1 MGYRETIDYH
11 YGLQKHGIKLGLK
24 TPRTLLS
31 MFGNPQDSFKS
42 VHISGTNGKGS
53 TAAMLS
59 AVLKSAGFKVGLFTS
74 PHIASFTERI
84 RIDGGEISEGEVIAL
99 AEEVRGKAGGLNP
112 TFFEVVTAMGFLHF
126 KIKGVDWAVVETG
139 MGGRLDATN
148 VIRPAAAVITSIALD
163 HREFLGESIGEIA
176 REKAGIIK
184 GGVPVVTAPQDPAA
198 MDMIEVAAGERGS
211 PLYAAG
217 RDFSF
222 MIKTE
227 EPFQIR
233 FDYQSGALRLP
244 DIVLPLSGAYQA
256 LNASLAIKAFELV
269 SGDARSAR
277 GIIRDGLSSLKWP
290 GRLELVA
297 ENPPVVIDG
306 AHNPAAA
313 EALASALKAG
323 LLKGGRK
330 MVLVMGVMADKDLEG
345 VMRPLLPLASE
356 VIFTAPDYG
365 RAAAPQ
371 ELARCAGALGFKS
384 KTAPSVKEAMRMARA
399 FNSLVLVTGSFYTI
413 GEAKEALGGTG
424 SLARLREWA

>member
-1 MGYRETIDYH
+1 MGYRETIDYL
-11 YGLQKHGIKLGLK
+11 YGLQKHGIKLGLE

-59 AVLKSAGFKVGLFTS
+59 AMLSGAGFRAGLFTS
-74 PHIASFTERI
+74 PHIVSFTERI
-84 RIDGGEISEGEVIAL
+84 RINNEEISEGEVIAL
-99 AEEVRGKAGGLNP
+99 AEEIRGKTGGLSP
-112 TFFEVVTAMGFLHF
+112 TFFEVVTAMGLLHF
-126 KIKGVDWAVVETG
+126 KRNGVDWAVVETG

-148 VIRPAAAVITSIALD
+148 VIRPATTVITSIALD

-184 GGVPVVTAPQDPAA
+184 GGVPVVAAPQEPAA
-198 MDMIEVAAGERGS
+198 MEMINIKAEEKGS
-211 PLYAAG
+211 ALYVAG

-222 MIKTE
+222 KVKAE
-227 EPFQIR
+227 EPSGVR
-233 FDYQSGALRLP
+233 FDYQSGKLRLT
-244 DIVLPLSGAYQA
+244 DIALSLPGSYQA

-269 SGDARSAR
+269 LEDARRA
-277 GIIRDGLSSLKWP
+277 GEVIRTALRSLRWP

-297 ENPPVVIDG
+297 EDPPVIIDG

-313 EALASALKAG
+313 DALAAALKAG
-323 LLKGGRK
+323 LLKSGRE

-356 VIFTAPDYG
+356 VIFTAPNYG
-365 RAAAPQ
+365 RAASPQ
-371 ELARCAGALGFKS
+371 ELARAAEALGFRS
-384 KTAPSVKEAMRMARA
+384 KTAPSVKEAIRTARA
-399 FNSLVLVTGSFYTI
+399 FGCLVLVTGSFYTI
-413 GEAKEALGGTG
+413 GEAKEALGSTG
-424 SLARLREWA
+424 SLPRLREWA